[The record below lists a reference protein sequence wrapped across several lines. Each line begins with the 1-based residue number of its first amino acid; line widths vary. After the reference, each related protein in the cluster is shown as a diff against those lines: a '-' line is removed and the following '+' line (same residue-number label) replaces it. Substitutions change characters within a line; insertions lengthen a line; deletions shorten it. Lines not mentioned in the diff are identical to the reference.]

1 MNMRTLLVLQ
11 HTESEFLGLMED
23 HLEGRG
29 IAFRYVRPFAGS
41 DMPGTAALADGLV
54 LLGGGGWGTVGGLA
68 GEHRLPDLDH
78 EVRLTR
84 DFLNR
89 NKPVIGIG
97 LGAQILCLAAG
108 GDTEAAP
115 LRFSAGQCRRVDDGA
130 MNGHMPEHMPHAV
143 FMRDRPILP
152 ADAAVLAVDDAGDP
166 AIFQVGARSLGFT
179 GHPGFKAAMFEDLI
193 LECEEGPDDPLP
205 VLEQIRALQQD
216 GAEALSRLMVGI
228 IQVTGLMRPY
238 DEKERKRRT
247 VIPIQRT

>member
-29 IAFRYVRPFAGS
+29 IAFRYVRPFTGS

-54 LLGGGGWGTVGGLA
+54 LLGGGAWGTA
-68 GEHRLPDLDH
+68 GAHQLPDLDR

-89 NKPVIGIG
+89 GKPVIGIG
-97 LGAQILCLAAG
+97 LGSQILCLAAG
-108 GDTEAAP
+108 GETAAAP
-115 LRFSAGQCRRVDDGA
+115 LRFTAGTCRRLDEGT
-130 MNGHMPEHMPHAV
+130 MNGHLPERMPHAV

-152 ADAAVLAVDDAGDP
+152 DDAVVLAVDDAGDP
-166 AIFQVGARSLGFT
+166 AVFRIGDRSLGFT

-193 LECEEGPDDPLP
+193 LECEDGPDDPLP
-205 VLEQIRALQQD
+205 VLEQVRALQQD
-216 GAEALSRLMVGI
+216 GAVALSELMVGI

-238 DEKERKRRT
+238 DEKELKRRT
-247 VIPIQRT
+247 VIPIQRG

>member
-1 MNMRTLLVLQ
+1 MDMRTLLVIQ

-41 DMPGTAALADGLV
+41 DMPGTAALADGLI
-54 LLGGGGWGTVGGLA
+54 LLGGGTWGSTGAHAMPGLD
-68 GEHRLPDLDH
+68 R

-89 NKPVIGIG
+89 GKPVVAIG

-108 GDTEAAP
+108 GETEPAP
-115 LRFSAGQCRRVDDGA
+115 MRFTAGHCHRLDAEA
-130 MNGHMPEHMPHAV
+130 MNGHMPERMPHAV
-143 FMRDRPILP
+143 FMRDRCRLP
-152 ADAAVLAVDDAGDP
+152 DDAFVLAEDDNGGDP
-166 AIFQVGARSLGFT
+166 AIFRVGDNSLGFT

-193 LECEEGPDDPLP
+193 LECEDGPDDPLP
-205 VLEQIRALQQD
+205 VLEQVRAMQHD
-216 GAEALSRLMVGI
+216 GAAVLSQLMVGI

-238 DEKERKRRT
+238 DEKEKKRRT
-247 VIPIQRT
+247 VIPIQRR